1 MNVDEIAVGMV
12 ARYPRT
18 GTTGRV
24 ERIEEIDGIAFA
36 GLDATDLFYRVDH
49 LIPVSHVEK
58 RRKSRKEGYKKVL
71 EKEREAATSIE
82 EEWRP
87 TDELCEGGG

>member
-24 ERIEEIDGIAFA
+24 ERVEEIDGIAFA

-49 LIPVSHVEK
+49 LIHVSHVQK
-58 RRKSRKEGYKKVL
+58 RRESRKEGYKEAL
-71 EKEREAATSIE
+71 EKEREAATSIDE
-82 EEWRP
+82 AWQH

>member
-1 MNVDEIAVGMV
+1 MNQDEIAVGMV

-24 ERIEEIDGIAFA
+24 ERIEEIDGITFA

-58 RRKSRKEGYKKVL
+58 RHKSQKEGYKKVL
-71 EKEREAATSIE
+71 EKEKEAATSIE
-82 EEWRP
+82 DAWRQA
-87 TDELCEGGG
+87 DNLCDGGG